1 MTSREEIEAHTNG
14 YLNAFKDKDAQA
26 CADFYSDDAIYIACS
41 SQPIRGRSA
50 IQSLHESVIEEG
62 FQILNIETTDVEISG
77 DLAYIIQ
84 NLKGN
89 QGDSVA
95 MLALKRGQDEQ
106 WRICAEAEV
115 S

>member
-1 MTSREEIEAHTNG
+1 
-14 YLNAFKDKDAQA
+14 
-26 CADFYSDDAIYIACS
+26 
-41 SQPIRGRSA
+41 
-50 IQSLHESVIEEG
+50 LHENIIEEG

-77 DLAYIIQ
+77 NLAFIIQ

-95 MLALKRGQDEQ
+95 MLALKREQNGQ
-106 WRICAEAEV
+106 WRVCAEAEV